1 MNQPFMKINLAIVF
15 VAVLAFP
22 SWCQTIE
29 SDSSFTFAFLTDI
42 HLKPEMNAPVGFQM
56 AIDKVNELNPDF
68 VLSGG
73 DQVYDVMRGNQ
84 ERSDSLFTLYKE
96 MSKGFNMPVYNTV
109 GNHDLFGIYAESPED
124 ESHPD
129 YKYGMFERYFG
140 DTYYSFDH
148 KGWHFI
154 VLNSLD
160 VTEDKRYKS
169 IVHSDQ
175 LIWLKR
181 DLEKVASKTPIVV
194 VTHIPLVTART
205 QVTGSGQQVENA
217 SAVFSMLENHN
228 LKLVLQGH
236 IHWKEYGHVND
247 RFHFITGGSI
257 AGNGWKGRRHNTKE
271 GFVLI
276 KVTGST
282 LTWEYL
288 DHGWEAKRIEM
299 GW

>member
-1 MNQPFMKINLAIVF
+1 MKINLAIVF